1 MTKYKDDE
9 GQKMKM
15 MIVMINEKTKYDLKN
30 IDKLIIDIIS
40 FHYRIEKQMNKATSS
55 IIHHHHPPF

>member
-30 IDKLIIDIIS
+30 TDKTDHRHHIIS
-40 FHYRIEKQMNKATSS
+40 L
-55 IIHHHHPPF
+55 